1 MAHRWVA
8 PEPQSECPSHEPFG
22 VFGGWFACHL
32 LEAVT
37 IWSHSPRD
45 PRMDHAPAHYV
56 DTSAQLNA
64 LVNDLRRSEVIGVD
78 TEFISEG
85 RYEPALCLVQV
96 ATPEGIWLVDPLE
109 ISDLSDLWNIFAEGG
124 REMVTVAARQ
134 EIKFAAAGANAAP
147 ARVLD
152 LQIAAGLV
160 GYGYP
165 LSHTNLVLRL
175 LGTKIHGGES
185 FTDWR
190 KRPLAPVQLKY
201 AADDVRY
208 LIRMREKLLDRA
220 AKMQRTAW
228 VEGECAAMIK
238 DVLREEERWRVS
250 GSARL
255 SRRQLA
261 VLRGLWRWR
270 DRSARDLNIP
280 ATRVLGDSM
289 LVEIARRSPATP
301 EDLFALRGLDRKL
314 LRQGVDHII
323 GAVRAAQEL
332 PENELPTN
340 ERREDPSQ
348 VALLAKLLSVAANG
362 LAAEYHIDPALLATT
377 ADLQELVRWRIEP
390 DGNGEP
396 LLLQGWRGEILGKPL
411 LGILEGNCC
420 VRVENVKRANPL
432 VFEEITKKK

>member
-1 MAHRWVA
+1 M
-8 PEPQSECPSHEPFG
+8 EQ
-22 VFGGWFACHL
+22 
-32 LEAVT
+32 
-37 IWSHSPRD
+37 
-45 PRMDHAPAHYV
+45 PAAQYV
-56 DTSAQLNA
+56 DTPAKLKA
-64 LVNDLRRSEVIGVD
+64 LIEDLRPHNVLGLD

-96 ATPEGIWLVDPLE
+96 ASPGGIWLIDPLGVPNLKSFWE
-109 ISDLSDLWNIFAEGG
+109 LFADPG

-134 EIKFAAAGANAAP
+134 EIKFAAAGAGVAP
-147 ARVLD
+147 SRVLD

-175 LGTKIHGGES
+175 LATKIHGGES
-185 FTDWR
+185 FTDWK

-208 LIRMREKLLDRA
+208 LIAMREKLLERA
-220 AKMQRTAW
+220 QKMQRTGW
-228 VEGECAAMIK
+228 IEGECDELVK
-238 DVLREEERWRVS
+238 DVLREEERWRVA

-270 DRSARDLNIP
+270 DRSAKELNMP

-289 LVEIARRSPATP
+289 LVEIARRSPVTA

-314 LRQGVDHII
+314 LRQGVDEII
-323 GAVRAAQEL
+323 GAVHSAQKL
-332 PENELPTN
+332 PESELPTN

-348 VALLAKLLSVAANG
+348 VAVLAKLLSVAANG
-362 LAAEYHIDPALLATT
+362 LAAEYRIDPALLATT
-377 ADLQELVRWRIEP
+377 ADLQALVRWRIEP
-390 DGNGEP
+390 GDGDP
-396 LLLQGWRGEILGKPL
+396 PALLEGWRGEILGKPL
-411 LGILEGNCC
+411 LGILNGESC
-420 VRVENVKRANPL
+420 VRVASVGKANPL
-432 VFEEITKKK
+432 VFDSCTQREH